1 MKHYFFEKKD
11 KVSVKYTDLAIERR
25 RADITLRGVEYKSY
39 ESEGYLWECVRV
51 FSEDGARGIGKPMGN
66 YHTLNTGRLDLIDE
80 RDIWDI
86 SEELSKKLC
95 EMLDS
100 LSVIPARLLVVGL
113 GNRSLTPDSLGPKSA
128 DEVKPTLHISRFD
141 NEMFEALECSEIA
154 VYTPG
159 VSAHSGLD
167 STESVC
173 AICENIMPDA
183 LIVIDAITT
192 LSSER
197 LGSTFQLCDTGI
209 SQGSGIGNSRLD
221 LNEDTIGVPVIS
233 IGVPTVIDSRA
244 FAKEETA
251 RHGRTEDGMLVAP
264 REIDE
269 ITSIASRIIGG
280 AINQAFGINAL

>member
-1 MKHYFFEKKD
+1 MKHYFFEKKE
-11 KVSVKYTDLAIERR
+11 KESAKYTDLAVERR

-39 ESEGYLWECVRV
+39 ESEGYIWECVRV
-51 FSEDGARGIGKPMGN
+51 FSEEGARSIGKPMGR
-66 YHTLNTGRLDLIDE
+66 YYTLNTGRLDLIDE
-80 RDIWDI
+80 SEMWDI
-86 SEELSKKLC
+86 SEELAKKLC
-95 EMLDS
+95 EIFDS
-100 LSVIPARLLVVGL
+100 LSVIPSRLLVVGL
-113 GNRSLTPDSLGPKSA
+113 GNRSLTPDSIGPKSA

-141 NEMFEALECSEIA
+141 DEMFEALECSEIA
-154 VYTPG
+154 VYTPD

-173 AICENIMPDA
+173 AICESIMPDA

-192 LSSER
+192 LSRDR

-221 LNEDTIGVPVIS
+221 LNEDTVGVPVIS

-244 FAKEETA
+244 FSKEEVS
-251 RHGRTEDGMLVAP
+251 RQSKKEDGMLVAP
-264 REIDE
+264 KEIDE

-280 AINQAFGINAL
+280 AINQAFGINTL